1 MLEIVDTHTHYG
13 GVKVLKGISLQV
25 VESEIV
31 TLIGANGAGKTTIL
45 KTISGLIRPVSGTI
59 RFLGEEIQGLS
70 PDEIVK
76 RGISHVPEGRG
87 IFPEMTVLEN
97 LELGAYMRKDKE
109 GAKESLRAVYHYF
122 PVLEKRSKQLAGTL
136 SGGEQQMLA
145 MGRALMIKPKL
156 YLLDEPSMG
165 LAPYLVREVA
175 NIIKRINE
183 EGTTVLLVEQNARLA
198 LNISSR
204 GYVIETG
211 RIALEGRSSD
221 LLTMEQVKKAYLG
234 R

>member
-1 MLEIVDTHTHYG
+1 MLEIIDTHTHYG
-13 GVKVLKGISLQV
+13 GVKVLKGITLQV
-25 VESEIV
+25 SEKEIV

-45 KTISGLIRPVSGTI
+45 KTISGLVRPVSGTI

-97 LELGAYMRKDKE
+97 LELGAYIRRDRE
-109 GAKESLRAVYHYF
+109 GIKESLRGVYHYF
-122 PVLEKRSKQLAGTL
+122 PVLEERSKQLAGTL

-175 NIIKRINE
+175 NIIRRIND

-198 LNISSR
+198 LNISAR

>member
-1 MLEIVDTHTHYG
+1 MLEIIGAHTHYG

-25 VESEIV
+25 FEQEIV

-45 KTISGLIRPVSGTI
+45 KTISGLVRPVSGI
-59 RFLGEEIQGLS
+59 IKFFGEEIQGLS
-70 PDEIVK
+70 PDEIVR

-97 LELGAYMRKDKE
+97 LELGAYIRKDKE
-109 GAKESLRAVYHYF
+109 GTKESFRTVYHYF

-175 NIIKRINE
+175 NIIRRIND

-198 LNISSR
+198 LNISAR

-211 RIALEGRSSD
+211 RITLEGRSCD

>member
-1 MLEIVDTHTHYG
+1 
-13 GVKVLKGISLQV
+13 
-25 VESEIV
+25 
-31 TLIGANGAGKTTIL
+31 
-45 KTISGLIRPVSGTI
+45 
-59 RFLGEEIQGLS
+59 
-70 PDEIVK
+70 
-76 RGISHVPEGRG
+76 
-87 IFPEMTVLEN
+87 
-97 LELGAYMRKDKE
+97 
-109 GAKESLRAVYHYF
+109 
-122 PVLEKRSKQLAGTL
+122 
-136 SGGEQQMLA
+136 MLA

-211 RIALEGRSSD
+211 RIALEGKSSD